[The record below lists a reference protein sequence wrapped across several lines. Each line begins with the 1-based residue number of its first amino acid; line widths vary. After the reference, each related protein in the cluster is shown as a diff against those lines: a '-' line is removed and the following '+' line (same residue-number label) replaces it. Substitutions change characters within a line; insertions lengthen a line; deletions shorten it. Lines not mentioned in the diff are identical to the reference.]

1 MFSGT
6 PVRRLGYNRFLRNIL
21 IAIGNSGD
29 SSLIDYTVSKL
40 EHSNSLVR
48 SMAIWALSKLSK
60 DRFQFEKKARLQK
73 EKDFYA
79 REEWEEGIRK

>member
-1 MFSGT
+1 
-6 PVRRLGYNRFLRNIL
+6 
-21 IAIGNSGD
+21 
-29 SSLIDYTVSKL
+29 
-40 EHSNSLVR
+40 
-48 SMAIWALSKLSK
+48 MAIWALSKLSK